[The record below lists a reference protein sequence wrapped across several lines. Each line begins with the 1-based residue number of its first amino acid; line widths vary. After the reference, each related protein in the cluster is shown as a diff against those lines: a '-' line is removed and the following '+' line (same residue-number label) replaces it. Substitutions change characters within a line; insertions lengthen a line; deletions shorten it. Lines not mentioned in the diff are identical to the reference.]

1 MSTLNR
7 FRFRA
12 TKPHWQHAWV
22 TIGLVAIIAC
32 FVAIAD
38 GIRSLSVVIVYG
50 IAAISLFLSFQPWRS
65 YLELDQRGFR
75 VAWGAQSTFI
85 RWRDVTTLRPI
96 LNPSGRYGGVA
107 FTAAAQAHSML
118 GMSFRRRKTVSGT
131 IDGRIYGISD
141 GQLYQLMTHLRGRTA
156 CDSRTGYANHDLP
169 GAKPIH

>member
-50 IAAISLFLSFQPWRS
+50 IGLTVWFFYST
-65 YLELDQRGFR
+65 Y
-75 VAWGAQSTFI
+75 WG
-85 RWRDVTTLRPI
+85 
-96 LNPSGRYGGVA
+96 
-107 FTAAAQAHSML
+107 
-118 GMSFRRRKTVSGT
+118 
-131 IDGRIYGISD
+131 
-141 GQLYQLMTHLRGRTA
+141 
-156 CDSRTGYANHDLP
+156 
-169 GAKPIH
+169 